1 MHIINYTTKVD
12 NFYFI
17 WGIRII
23 FGLWYLRISKI
34 NNQNMTSFSGFLQ
47 LGIDH
52 ILDTQGYD
60 HILFVIVLSAIYPMK
75 DWKKIVILVTA
86 FTIGHSLT
94 LALSA
99 TGLLKINAG
108 LVETLIPITIMVTG
122 LLNVYKIYTG
132 TLYEGKILLNYIL
145 ASCFGL
151 IHGLGFSNYFKAIL
165 GQEASILQPLLAFNL
180 GVELGQIFIVIGAVA
195 ISTLFIEMVRIPA
208 KYWAA
213 FISILAIIIAGT
225 LLIG

>member
-1 MHIINYTTKVD
+1 
-12 NFYFI
+12 
-17 WGIRII
+17 
-23 FGLWYLRISKI
+23 
-34 NNQNMTSFSGFLQ
+34 MTSFSGYLQ

-60 HILFVIVLSAIYPMK
+60 HILFVIVLSAIYPVK
-75 DWKKIVILVTA
+75 AWKKIVVLVTA
-86 FTIGHSLT
+86 FTLGHSLT

-99 TGLLKINAG
+99 LGILEIDAN
-108 LVETLIPITIMVTG
+108 LVETLIPVTIMITG
-122 LLNVYKIYTG
+122 LVNVYKIYKG
-132 TLYEGKILLNYIL
+132 NLYEGKIYLNYIL

-165 GQEASILQPLLAFNL
+165 GKEASILQPLFAFNL
-180 GVELGQIFIVIGAVA
+180 GIELGQIFIVIGAVA
-195 ISTLFIEMVRIPA
+195 ISTLFIEMVRIPS

-225 LLIG
+225 LLLE